1 MCRDYLAVSAAE
13 FSAPGADCRRRDVL
27 RSLHLDI
34 THAGLA
40 GIQAVDAFLDLID
53 MGRHRC
59 TRFLKNLPII
69 QLLFSMPID
78 FAVDPDLQYFSLS

>member
-1 MCRDYLAVSAAE
+1 MCSDYLSVSAAE
-13 FSAPGADCRRRDVL
+13 FSALGADCRRSGVL

-40 GIQAVDAFLDLID
+40 GMQAVDAYLDLLD

-59 TRFLKNLPII
+59 TRF
-69 QLLFSMPID
+69 Q
-78 FAVDPDLQYFSLS
+78 